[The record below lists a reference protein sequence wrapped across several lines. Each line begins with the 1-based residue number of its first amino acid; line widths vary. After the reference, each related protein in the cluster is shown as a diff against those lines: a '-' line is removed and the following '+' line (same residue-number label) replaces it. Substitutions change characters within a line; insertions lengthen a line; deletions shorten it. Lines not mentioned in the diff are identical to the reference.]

1 MKINF
6 LLFFIFNIRK
16 NYEQT
21 RILNDIEESIRMFD
35 ENVAYYAELRITL
48 DVHVKYLELFLLTLH
63 QELMILKVCTTFL
76 YN

>member
-1 MKINF
+1 
-6 LLFFIFNIRK
+6 
-16 NYEQT
+16 
-21 RILNDIEESIRMFD
+21 MFD